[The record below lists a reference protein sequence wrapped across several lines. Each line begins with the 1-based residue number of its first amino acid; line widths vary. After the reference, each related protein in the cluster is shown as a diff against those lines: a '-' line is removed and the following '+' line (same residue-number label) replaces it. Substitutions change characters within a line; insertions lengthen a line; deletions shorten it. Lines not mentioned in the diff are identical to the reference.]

1 MTRREQLQD
10 RYEDARFALLMD
22 ELGAAEER
30 WAQGESDRLN
40 ADPAAAVPEDLDRR
54 CRQTIRRARTRRR
67 LRAVGRFT
75 GKALKRVALAAG
87 VAAILF
93 TTAFATSETV
103 RVNTMNWIVQVFDTN
118 TDFRFTNSRPNDVI
132 PQMEVGRLPD
142 GYVLESSGYSGTN
155 TWYQYQNSEDEMIY
169 IEYSLTSGAGF
180 GIDTEDAQVSHLD
193 IRNSQA
199 MLVEKEESGLQLVWA
214 TEDNTGFITVVGS
227 DISREDIL
235 RIADELSY

>member
-22 ELGAAEER
+22 EIAAAEER

-40 ADPAAAVPEDLDRR
+40 ADGSAAVPEDLDRR
-54 CRQTIRRARTRRR
+54 CTQTIRREFAKRR

-87 VAAILF
+87 IAAILF
-93 TTAFATSETV
+93 TTAFALSETV
-103 RVNTMNWIVQVFDTN
+103 RVNTMNLLVQVFETN
-118 TDFRFTNSRPNDVI
+118 TEYRFSGASEQAMLQLDV
-132 PQMEVGRLPD
+132 RWLPD
-142 GYVLESSGYSGTN
+142 GYTLTECGSSTIKK
-155 TWYQYQNSEDEMIY
+155 WYTYQGPEGNILDIRHKKTDG
-169 IEYSLTSGAGF
+169 LVV
-180 GIDTEDAQVSHLD
+180 GIDTEDAEVTHIEVKGSP
-193 IRNSQA
+193 A
-199 MLVEKEESGLQLVWA
+199 MLVKKGSELQLAWPTA
-214 TEDNTGFITVVGS
+214 DNTGFITVVGS

>member
-22 ELGAAEER
+22 EIATAEGQ

-40 ADPAAAVPEDLDRR
+40 ADGAAAVPEDLDRR
-54 CRQTIRRARTRRR
+54 CRQTIRGAQTRRR

-93 TTAFATSETV
+93 TTAFALSETV
-103 RVNTMNWIVQVFDTN
+103 RINTLNFIVKVFDTN
-118 TDFRFTNSRPNDVI
+118 TSFYFSSRPGDI
-132 PQMEVGRLPD
+132 SSQFTVGWMPD
-142 GYVLESSGYSGTN
+142 GYLLESHDYDGVSTWSQYYNPEGGSVLIDCTLTMGT
-155 TWYQYQNSEDEMIY
+155 TVA
-169 IEYSLTSGAGF
+169 L
-180 GIDTEDAQVSHLD
+180 DTENATVEGIK
-193 IRNSQA
+193 IRNINA
-199 MLVEKEESGLQLVWA
+199 MLVTKGNGLQLAWVSK
-214 TEDNTGFITVVGS
+214 DNTRFITITGS